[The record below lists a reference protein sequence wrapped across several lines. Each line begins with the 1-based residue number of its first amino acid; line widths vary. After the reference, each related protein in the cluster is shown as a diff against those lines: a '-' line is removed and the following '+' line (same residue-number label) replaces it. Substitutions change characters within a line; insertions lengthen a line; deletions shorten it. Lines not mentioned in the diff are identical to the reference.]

1 MKRPALLLLLLALA
15 AVPARADTIWPPP
28 AHVDE
33 ARFTEPAV
41 TIDGEIAA
49 TLGDVNRLVFDPN
62 AFIPGGRSWA
72 RAAQKLADD
81 FLLAREAKARGATRW
96 SGSWRTW
103 AQSPG
108 GTSGWENTRSRRR
121 SGRR

>member
-1 MKRPALLLLLLALA
+1 MKKLALLLPLLALA
-15 AVPARADTIWPPP
+15 AAPTRADTIWPPP

-33 ARFTEPAV
+33 APFTEPAV
-41 TIDGEIAA
+41 TIDGETAA

-81 FLLAREAKARGATRW
+81 FLLAREAKARGAASAEALVADGLPEPTD
-96 SGSWRTW
+96 
-103 AQSPG
+103 A
-108 GTSGWENTRSRRR
+108 EFDD
-121 SGRR
+121 